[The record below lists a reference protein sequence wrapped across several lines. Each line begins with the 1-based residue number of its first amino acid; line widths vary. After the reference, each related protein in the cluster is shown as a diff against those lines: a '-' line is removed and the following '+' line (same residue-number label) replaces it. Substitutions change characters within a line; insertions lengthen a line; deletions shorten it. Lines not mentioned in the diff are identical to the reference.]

1 MVLMLE
7 GKGSQQKTFMRLME
21 DVMLVKMCMIN
32 MILTTIPMNLLKKE
46 VTQIY
51 AYKLVYSVMV

>member
-1 MVLMLE
+1 
-7 GKGSQQKTFMRLME
+7 ME